1 MRRVWLVLFA
11 IVSVNS
17 ALLSGCPIAP
27 PPEQAEHGGGNG
39 SDGGGGNGM

>member
-1 MRRVWLVLFA
+1 MRRLWLVLFA

-27 PPEQAEHGGGNG
+27 PLPSTEHGDGNG
-39 SDGGGGNGM
+39 GSGGM